1 MELDTLL
8 NYTIKGNIV
17 EKTLVKTLT
26 LDFSIILFVV

>member
-1 MELDTLL
+1 M

-17 EKTLVKTLT
+17 EETLVKTFT